1 METYTYE
8 VPAKLNST
16 DDSHV
21 HHNESHVYTI
31 SRVYDNGLKKL
42 MDAYFDYRYFLKYV
56 VKSPI
61 GQELFLCRKVQR
73 KGRLWFEARDLRTDQ
88 QFIISYEN
96 WRIGVPELF
105 IKGEQ
110 LDMKIDK
117 EMEDW
122 SNFLVDEII
131 VARWLAVYNEE
142 RESFSMTLEVLP
154 ESPIQDAAFFLAIA
168 QATLFI
174 GA

>member
-8 VPAKLNST
+8 VPAVLNST
-16 DDSHV
+16 DDSYVYRDGRHV
-21 HHNESHVYTI
+21 CTV

-56 VKSPI
+56 VKSPT
-61 GQELFLCRKVQR
+61 GQEQFLCRKVQR
-73 KGRLWFEARDLRTDQ
+73 KGRLWFEARDLRTDE

-105 IKGEQ
+105 VKGER

-117 EMEDW
+117 EMEGW
-122 SNFLVDEII
+122 SNFLVGEAI

-142 RESFSMTLEVLP
+142 KESFSMTLEILP
-154 ESPIQDAAFFLAIA
+154 GSPVQDAAFFLAIA

>member
-16 DDSHV
+16 DDAFVYQDGH
-21 HHNESHVYTI
+21 HVYTI
-31 SRVYDNGLKKL
+31 NRVYDNGLKKL

-56 VKSPI
+56 VRNPVGEDQFI
-61 GQELFLCRKVQR
+61 CRKIQR
-73 KGRLWFEARDLRTDQ
+73 KGRLWFEGKNLQTDR

-117 EMEDW
+117 EMEGW
-122 SNFLVDEII
+122 SNFLVDETI

-154 ESPIQDAAFFLAIA
+154 ESPIQEAAFFLGIA

>member
-8 VPAKLNST
+8 VPARLNST

-21 HHNESHVYTI
+21 YHDGRHVYTV

-42 MDAYFDYRYFLKYV
+42 VDAYFDYRYFLKYV
-56 VKSPI
+56 VKSPDEKE
-61 GQELFLCRKVQR
+61 QFLCRKVQR
-73 KGRLWFEARDLRTDQ
+73 KGRLWFEARDLRTGS

-105 IKGEQ
+105 IKGEA

-117 EMEDW
+117 EMDDW
-122 SNFLVDEII
+122 SNFLVGEAI

-142 RESFSMTLEVLP
+142 KESFSMTLEIMP
-154 ESPIQDAAFFLAIA
+154 DSPVQDAAFFLAIA